1 MTIARIQKLQQ
12 TPDGA
17 QGVEPDAVLNLWRA
31 LVEVIE
37 SQLTFLV
44 TESAYRCQL
53 IWAPTY
59 PALTIAFIS
68 KYLDLPDHHKL
79 TVLATFAIRVARWH
93 PTLINRRLVLQR
105 VRQILEYLKKPP
117 YPDIHRTVQIFVN
130 YAGALLTEQDLC
142 NNDSSNPQHGAAA
155 PLRSP
160 EIDSASTSDFN
171 QTGAGPSSENPML
184 RVEKE
189 ADLTASSAAEPRPE
203 PVLPRLLGYDIPNW
217 NLTAPIADSF
227 DLFEEGQ
234 TDIFDF
240 LPDLCRT

>member
-1 MTIARIQKLQQ
+1 MRLSVSVQ
-12 TPDGA
+12 TF
-17 QGVEPDAVLNLWRA
+17 Q
-31 LVEVIE
+31 I
-37 SQLTFLV
+37 V
-44 TESAYRCQL
+44 TDSHS
-53 IWAPTY
+53 T
-59 PALTIAFIS
+59 
-68 KYLDLPDHHKL
+68 
-79 TVLATFAIRVARWH
+79 ATFAIRVARWH
-93 PTLINRRLVLQR
+93 PTLIDRRLVLQR
-105 VRQILEYLKKPP
+105 VRQILEYLKQPP

-130 YAGALLTEQDLC
+130 YAGALLAEQDLC
-142 NNDSSNPQHGAAA
+142 NNDSGNPQPVAA
-155 PLRSP
+155 PLRNS

-171 QTGAGPSSENPML
+171 PRAGPSSENPML

-189 ADLTASSAAEPRPE
+189 ADLTASSEPRPE